1 MLVEVVLGALHG
13 VESVAYFLEEV
24 GAFLVAVGYEQERHH
39 EQRDHYRRVGWCLV
53 VLFGHFALTVV
64 DKRVGGKGF
73 QTGCRR
79 RQRIGQPAGMGR
91 LVDMAV
97 VETVVSH
104 GFRHVG
110 RVLLT
115 CYVQTVGH
123 TVLSFWF
130 NN

>member
-1 MLVEVVLGALHG
+1 M
-13 VESVAYFLEEV
+13 
-24 GAFLVAVGYEQERHH
+24 EQERHH
-39 EQRDHYRRVGWCLV
+39 KQRDHYRRVGWCLV
-53 VLFGHFALTVV
+53 VLFGHLALTVV
-64 DKRVGGKGF
+64 DKRVGGKWF

-79 RQRIGQPAGMGR
+79 GQRVGQPAGMGR
-91 LVDMAV
+91 LVDMV

-104 GFRHVG
+104 GFHHVG